1 MSIQVFFLFVKP
13 FLKKKIKKKLKLLI
27 FKINLTHQIN
37 IIFDKIFKIKTI
49 FFFFCKLLSPDD
61 FNFLKLKN
69 FSIVGLL
76 ITYRWLTFYYH

>member
-49 FFFFCKLLSPDD
+49 FFFFLQT
-61 FNFLKLKN
+61 
-69 FSIVGLL
+69 I
-76 ITYRWLTFYYH
+76 IA